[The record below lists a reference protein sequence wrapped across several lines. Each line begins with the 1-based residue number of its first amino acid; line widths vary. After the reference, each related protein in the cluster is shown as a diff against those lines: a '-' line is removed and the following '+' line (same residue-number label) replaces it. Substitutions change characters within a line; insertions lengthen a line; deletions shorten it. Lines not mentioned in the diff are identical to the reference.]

1 MVNSRGAIH
10 YQWNLYTSLRAMSY
24 LHQWVSWWT
33 RTANDWTKHNLLTW
47 FIDTCWDA
55 SAKEVARM
63 LLHRL
68 DGAQAALANSDHSYV
83 N

>member
-1 MVNSRGAIH
+1 
-10 YQWNLYTSLRAMSY
+10 MSY

-33 RTANDWTKHNLLTW
+33 RTANDWTKRNLLTW

-68 DGAQAALANSDHSYV
+68 DGAQAL
-83 N
+83 

>member
-1 MVNSRGAIH
+1 M
-10 YQWNLYTSLRAMSY
+10 
-24 LHQWVSWWT
+24 HQWVSWWT

-63 LLHRL
+63 LLHLL
-68 DGAQAALANSDHSYV
+68 DGAQAL
-83 N
+83 